1 MNATDRRLP
10 TATGRTAERGAGV
23 YVNTFSSNRTLVPHM
38 VNAKWRNERNTM
50 KLYPTIKKP
59 TMDQI
64 FKNQYWYAH
73 LPSTSVMY
81 LLHMTTPTTDNIFP
95 TTPTPIS
102 KLLPVIWNISAV
114 NKPIAQ
120 FGRELLIITRIIPTL
135 LVENSTICV
144 FIR

>member
-1 MNATDRRLP
+1 
-10 TATGRTAERGAGV
+10 
-23 YVNTFSSNRTLVPHM
+23 
-38 VNAKWRNERNTM
+38 
-50 KLYPTIKKP
+50 
-59 TMDQI
+59 
-64 FKNQYWYAH
+64 
-73 LPSTSVMY
+73 MY

-135 LVENSTICV
+135 LVVEINKTRRFLRFLNDRIG
-144 FIR
+144 